1 MELFNLVNNVPSRLN
16 SSLISTT
23 MMPSD
28 LNFELEITEV
38 FLIFSNAA
46 NYDNEKHSEKNEVYS
61 VASTQDPGTY
71 RIDETDL
78 EAVFS

>member
-1 MELFNLVNNVPSRLN
+1 
-16 SSLISTT
+16 

-28 LNFELEITEV
+28 LNFELEINEV

-46 NYDNEKHSEKNEVYS
+46 NSHNENHSEKNKVYS
-61 VASTQDPGTY
+61 VALTLDPGTY
-71 RIDETDL
+71 GIDETDL